1 MIRDKPWFAVV
12 YMFCVTAFFSF
23 IIIGFAQVTKDRVK
37 ANEQLALERAVLE
50 VFDLAEGKTPPQI
63 HQTFIDEVRKE
74 DDGAYYVHLYGEEV
88 QGSAVAVVVRGKGF
102 WAQIEGVVGIS
113 PDRKTILG
121 IAFYEQNETPGL
133 GAEITRPAFG
143 NQFKGL
149 RLGAKE
155 RPIGIKPFGAELA
168 GNEVHAISGATQ
180 TCTRLE
186 KLINDDLTKWLAAR
200 AGEDVK

>member
-23 IIIGFAQVTKDRVK
+23 IIIAFAQVTKDRVK
-37 ANEQLALERAVLE
+37 ANEQLAFETAVLE
-50 VFDLAEGKTPPQI
+50 VFDLAERKTPPQI
-63 HQTFIDEVRKE
+63 HQTFVEDIRAE
-74 DDGAYYVHLYGEEV
+74 DDGAYYVRLDDEKV
-88 QGSAVAVVVRGKGF
+88 QGFAVVVRGKGF

-143 NQFKGL
+143 NQFEGL
-149 RLGAKE
+149 RLGPIEK
-155 RPIGIKPFGAELA
+155 PIGIMPFSAELA
-168 GNEVHAISGATQ
+168 DNEVHAISGATQ

-186 KLINDDLTKWLAAR
+186 KLINNDLSKWLVGV

>member
-23 IIIGFAQVTKDRVK
+23 IIIGFAQITKDRVK
-37 ANEQLALERAVLE
+37 ANEQLAFERAVLE
-50 VFDLAEGKTPPQI
+50 VFDLAEGKAPPQI

-74 DDGAYYVHLYGEEV
+74 DDGAYYVRLDGDKVEGY
-88 QGSAVAVVVRGKGF
+88 AVVVRGKGF
-102 WAQIEGVVGIS
+102 WAQIEGVIGVAA
-113 PDRKTILG
+113 DKRTITG

-133 GAEITRPAFG
+133 GAEITGPAFG
-143 NQFKGL
+143 DQFEGL
-149 RLGAKE
+149 RLGPKE

-168 GNEVHAISGATQ
+168 DNEVHAISGATQ
-180 TCTRLE
+180 TCMRLE
-186 KLINDDLTKWLAAR
+186 KLINNDLTKWLAAR

>member
-23 IIIGFAQVTKDRVK
+23 IIIGFAQITKDRVK
-37 ANEQLALERAVLE
+37 ANEQLAFEKAVLE
-50 VFDLAEGKTPPQI
+50 VFDLAERKTPPLI
-63 HQTFIDEVRKE
+63 HQTFVEDIRRE
-74 DDGAYYVHLYGEEV
+74 DDGAYYVRLDGDKVAGY
-88 QGSAVAVVVRGKGF
+88 AVVVRGKGF

-143 NQFKGL
+143 NQFDGL
-149 RLGAKE
+149 RLGPIEK
-155 RPIGIKPFGAELA
+155 PIGIKPFGAELA
-168 GNEVHAISGATQ
+168 DNEVHAISGATQ
-180 TCTRLE
+180 TCMRLE
-186 KLINDDLTKWLAAR
+186 KLINNDLTKWLAAR
-200 AGEDVK
+200 AGEDV

>member
-37 ANEQLALERAVLE
+37 ANEQLAFETAVLE

-63 HQTFIDEVRKE
+63 HQTFVEDIRKE
-74 DDGAYYVHLYGEEV
+74 DDGAYYVRLDGEEV
-88 QGSAVAVVVRGKGF
+88 AGFAVVVRGKGF
-102 WAQIEGVVGIS
+102 WAPIEGVIGIS
-113 PDRKTILG
+113 PDRKTILA

-133 GAEITRPAFG
+133 GAEITKPAFG
-143 NQFKGL
+143 NQFEGL
-149 RLGAKE
+149 RLGSKE

-168 GNEVHAISGATQ
+168 DNEVHAISGATQ

-186 KLINDDLTKWLAAR
+186 TLINNDLSKWLAGT
-200 AGEDVK
+200 AGEGVK

>member
-12 YMFCVTAFFSF
+12 YMFCVTAFFSS

-37 ANEQLALERAVLE
+37 ANEQLAFETAVLK
-50 VFDLAEGKTPPQI
+50 VFDLAEGKTPPLI
-63 HQTFIDEVRKE
+63 HQTFVEDIHPE
-74 DDGAYYVHLYGEEV
+74 DDGAYYVRLDDEEV
-88 QGSAVAVVVRGKGF
+88 KGFAVVVSGKGF

-143 NQFKGL
+143 NQFEGL
-149 RLGAKE
+149 RLGPE
-155 RPIGIKPFGAELA
+155 ETPIGIKPFGAELA
-168 GNEVHAISGATQ
+168 DNEVHAISGATQ
-180 TCTRLE
+180 TCMRLE
-186 KLINDDLTKWLAAR
+186 KLINKDLSKWLAAR

>member
-1 MIRDKPWFAVV
+1 MRDKPWFAVV

-37 ANEQLALERAVLE
+37 ANEQLAFERAVLE
-50 VFDLAEGKTPPQI
+50 VFDLAEGKAPPQI
-63 HQTFIDEVRKE
+63 HQTFVDEIRKE
-74 DDGAYYVHLYGEEV
+74 DDGAYYVRLDGDKV
-88 QGSAVAVVVRGKGF
+88 AGFAVIVRGKGF
-102 WAQIEGVVGIS
+102 WAQIEGVIGVAA
-113 PDRKTILG
+113 DKRTITG

-143 NQFKGL
+143 NQFEGL
-149 RLGAKE
+149 RLGLVE
-155 RPIGIKPFGAELA
+155 RPIGIMPFGAELA
-168 GNEVHAISGATQ
+168 DNEVHAISGATQ

-186 KLINDDLTKWLAAR
+186 KLINNDLSKWLVGI